1 MYFSKDTSKRASFV
15 IVPVFSSAPE
25 TGVEVGGS
33 ALYSFYTD
41 TTNKNTHVS
50 NVFGY
55 ASITTKDQTNLTLS
69 SAYWYPG
76 NSIHLSGVVSY
87 LNYPF
92 NFYGIGNAT
101 SEANQ
106 NRLGERRFKL
116 NFEVENRVGDYLF
129 LGVVGGGFDYEFSDS
144 NPAGIYYT
152 DATVQGKQGGP
163 TIFGGPSVIFDSR
176 NNNTYTTSGTIVTA
190 YLNLMQGMFSNSDY
204 QGGFFNIEYSG
215 FFSIN
220 KQLVLGLD
228 VQEQSLVGGQSPFYL
243 LPALGSDEMM
253 RGYYNG
259 RFRDRNFLAGQTELR
274 YRISKR
280 FGQYALV
287 ILSAVTLA
295 ACSGQKVPAEK
306 LIAEIQS
313 TVTAASDEAAKYIPD
328 QLVDVQTKLSALKA
342 SFEKKDYAAV
352 VTDAPAVLGAAQS
365 LATDAATKKDEVLKA
380 LNDKWTA
387 LAGSVPGYMTS
398 IQNRIDFLSKKSN
411 KKAAAGID
419 LDGAKS
425 GLSEAMSLWSKAQAA
440 FAGGNMDEAV
450 TTAQDVKKKT
460 EELAAALKLD
470 LSRSLQG

>member
-1 MYFSKDTSKRASFV
+1 M
-15 IVPVFSSAPE
+15 
-25 TGVEVGGS
+25 
-33 ALYSFYTD
+33 
-41 TTNKNTHVS
+41 
-50 NVFGY
+50 
-55 ASITTKDQTNLTLS
+55 
-69 SAYWYPG
+69 
-76 NSIHLSGVVSY
+76 
-87 LNYPF
+87 
-92 NFYGIGNAT
+92 
-101 SEANQ
+101 
-106 NRLGERRFKL
+106 
-116 NFEVENRVGDYLF
+116 
-129 LGVVGGGFDYEFSDS
+129 
-144 NPAGIYYT
+144 
-152 DATVQGKQGGP
+152 
-163 TIFGGPSVIFDSR
+163 
-176 NNNTYTTSGTIVTA
+176 
-190 YLNLMQGMFSNSDY
+190 
-204 QGGFFNIEYSG
+204 
-215 FFSIN
+215 
-220 KQLVLGLD
+220 
-228 VQEQSLVGGQSPFYL
+228 
-243 LPALGSDEMM
+243 
-253 RGYYNG
+253 
-259 RFRDRNFLAGQTELR
+259 
-274 YRISKR
+274 RISKR

-352 VTDAPAVLGAAQS
+352 VTGAPAVLGAAQS

-387 LAGSVPGYMTS
+387 LAGSVPGYMTA

-425 GLSEAMSLWSKAQAA
+425 GLSETMSLWSKAQAA